1 MKKRIQQIPIASI
14 RVVNPRD
21 RNKHT
26 FRGIVN
32 NVGLV
37 GLKKPITVFRRARD
51 ADGTEYDLVCG
62 QGRMEAVAAL
72 GSATIPAIVT
82 DAPLQRR
89 YLMSLVENVARK
101 RPRQSDLLHE
111 VRRLKKEGY
120 RNATIAEK
128 LGLGKTYLDGIIHLL
143 GHGEDRLVEQVA
155 AGIIPLNVAITIA
168 TAGEADVQRAMSE
181 AYEKGE
187 LRGSKLITVQRLVAR
202 RAAAQRGLP
211 SAPAPAGRPSSKD
224 LAREYELHT
233 QRQRTLV
240 KRAAIVHER
249 LGLLGVAFQQLLADD
264 QFVALLKDQKLDAVP
279 EHLASIGAA

>member
-1 MKKRIQQIPIASI
+1 MKQNIQQIPIASI

-37 GLKKPITVFRRARD
+37 GLKKPITVFRRARE

-62 QGRMEAVAAL
+62 QGRMEAMAAL
-72 GSATIPAIVT
+72 GSATVPAILT

-89 YLMSLVENVARK
+89 YLMSLVENIARK

-111 VRRLKKEGY
+111 VRRLKKQGY
-120 RNATIAEK
+120 RNVAIAES
-128 LGLGKTYLDGIIHLL
+128 LGLGKTYVDGIIHLL

-155 AGIIPLNVAITIA
+155 AGSIPLHVAITIA
-168 TAGEADVQRAMSE
+168 TAGEVEVQRAMSE
-181 AYEKGE
+181 AYETGE
-187 LRGSKLITVQRLVAR
+187 LRGLKLITVQRLVAR
-202 RAAAQRGLP
+202 RAADQKGAVSTKPTG
-211 SAPAPAGRPSSKD
+211 GRISTKD

-233 QRQRTLV
+233 QRQRALV
-240 KRAAIVHER
+240 KRASIVHER
-249 LGLLGVAFQQLLADD
+249 LGLLSVAFQRLLADN
-264 QFVALLKDQKLDAVP
+264 QFVALLKEQKLAEIP
-279 EHLASIGAA
+279 EHLASGGIA